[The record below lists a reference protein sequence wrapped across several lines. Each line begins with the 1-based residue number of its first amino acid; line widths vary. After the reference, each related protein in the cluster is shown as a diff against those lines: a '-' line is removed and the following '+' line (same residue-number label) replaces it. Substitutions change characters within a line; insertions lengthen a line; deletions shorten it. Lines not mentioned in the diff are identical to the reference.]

1 MSRGYHVLGRH
12 VHGDRV
18 PTDAGMR
25 REKALQG
32 VERPP
37 GATLAP
43 RLDGGDGQDD
53 EDRHPIADLAPND
66 RQHAHADQQ

>member
-1 MSRGYHVLGRH
+1 
-12 VHGDRV
+12 
-18 PTDAGMR
+18 MR

-43 RLDGGDGQDD
+43 RLDGGNGQDDD
-53 EDRHPIADLAPND
+53 EDRHPIADLAPNN
-66 RQHAHADQQ
+66 RQHAHADEQ